1 MPPSPLPATGSTV
14 AISRDASIPRAALTN
29 DASAI
34 KAATEVTGVTALK
47 FEWPVSLWTISKLS
61 KALPESRSVPPKLI
75 RFPSEYLIVNL
86 PSLSEVVASSPESA
100 V

>member
-1 MPPSPLPATGSTV
+1 MPK
-14 AISRDASIPRAALTN
+14 DAFTK

-47 FEWPVSLWTISKLS
+47 SEWPVSLLTISKLS

-86 PSLSEVVASSPESA
+86 PSLSEVVVSSSASA

>member
-1 MPPSPLPATGSTV
+1 MPATGSITP
-14 AISRDASIPRAALTN
+14 ISRDASIPSVTLIKL
-29 DASAI
+29 ASVI

-61 KALPESRSVPPKLI
+61 NALPESRSVPPKLI

-86 PSLSEVVASSPESA
+86 PSLSDVVVSSPESA